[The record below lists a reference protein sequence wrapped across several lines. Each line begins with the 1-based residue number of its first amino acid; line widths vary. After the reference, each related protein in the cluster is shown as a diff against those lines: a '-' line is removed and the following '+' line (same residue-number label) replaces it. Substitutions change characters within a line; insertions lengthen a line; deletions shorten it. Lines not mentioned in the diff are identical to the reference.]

1 MMGKD
6 LGRDENGNKLTHGGR
21 SLIPEGTVRDGVNGP
36 TGEDKKAPATSRK
49 NSHGTVSIDRTTWQ
63 RMKDF
68 CDSRGWQI
76 KFMGSKALN
85 EWMDRIEQREFQ
97 DAHDEQKGA

>member
-6 LGRDENGNKLTHGGR
+6 LGRDGNGDKLTHGGR

-36 TGEDKKAPATSRK
+36 TGKDENAAAPSTGSV
-49 NSHGTVSIDRTTWQ
+49 NIDRKAYA
-63 RMKDF
+63 RMKKF
-68 CDSRGWQI
+68 CEARGWQV

-85 EWMDRIEQREFQ
+85 EWMDRIEAKEARE
-97 DAHDEQKGA
+97 DEQV